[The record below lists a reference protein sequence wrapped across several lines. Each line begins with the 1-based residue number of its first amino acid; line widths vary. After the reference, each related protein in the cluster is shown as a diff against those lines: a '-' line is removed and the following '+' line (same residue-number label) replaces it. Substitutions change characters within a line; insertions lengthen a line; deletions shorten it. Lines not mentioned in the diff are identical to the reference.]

1 MIDFHMHVLPGMDDG
16 SRNIFV
22 SLAMLEKSA
31 EQGIKTVAA
40 TSHFYAQENSPK
52 QFLERRQRAAD
63 ILMDAMEDEDWTP
76 PRILLGAEVHFF
88 DGMSAVSDLDKLC
101 LEGTNFLLLEM
112 PFVRW
117 TDRMLREVDELI
129 RRGIEPVAAHIE
141 RYMHIQSEKT
151 MKAFLDKDIL
161 VQTNANFFI
170 FRKTERRALKMLK
183 NARIQFLGSDAH
195 NITSRPPN
203 LGYARDI
210 VEKKLG
216 GPALS
221 YLRSYETLATRGG
234 GAE

>member
-16 SRNIFV
+16 SGNVFV

-40 TSHFYAQENSPK
+40 TPHFYAQENSPA

-63 ILMDAMEDEDWTP
+63 TLMNAMGDEDWTP
-76 PRILLGAEVHFF
+76 PRLLLGAEVHFF
-88 DGMSAVSDLDKLC
+88 DGMSAVADMEKLC

-112 PFVRW
+112 PFVHW
-117 TDRMLREVDELI
+117 SDRMLREVDELI

-141 RYMHIQSEKT
+141 RYMRIQPEKT
-151 MKAFLDKDIL
+151 MNAFLEKDVLI
-161 VQTNANFFI
+161 QANANFFI

-183 NARIQFLGSDAH
+183 NAQIHFLGSDAH
-195 NITSRPPN
+195 DITSRPPN

-210 VEKKLG
+210 IEDKLG
-216 GPALS
+216 SGALN

-234 GAE
+234 RVG